1 MLVMQINYV
10 NYAPRTVSIR
20 FGWMQKLHAMR
31 DRKHDTK
38 LMTRPAAARRSPGAG
53 DTVMIQWPLTQLD
66 PTYFDLLCWLDY
78 SIRSLGLCYCPT
90 WPLPCPHN
98 DRRGTT
104 RGIMANVVDNDVRRR
119 LSLSVLPGHVS
130 YNYYNNNE
138 IMMTTPTTIMTI
150 YCMAAII
157 FTFQSLPVM

>member
-1 MLVMQINYV
+1 MNLINAEEGRGMLVMQINYV

-104 RGIMANVVDNDVRRR
+104 RGIWPT
-119 LSLSVLPGHVS
+119 LSTMTCDEDSVFLSCLDMYPIIIII
-130 YNYYNNNE
+130 
-138 IMMTTPTTIMTI
+138 IMK
-150 YCMAAII
+150 
-157 FTFQSLPVM
+157 